1 MSVSIRVATSPGEAH
16 IAVVD
21 DNRLVDFSLWRP
33 GAPDGVGEIHRGR
46 VIALVPGMA
55 GAFVALTDAE
65 GFLPDSEG
73 AKGLTVGTILTV
85 RVSRAAQGNKGPR
98 LSARVNPDALHP
110 GPPRSP
116 ADVTAGAVPAPGF
129 LPVSAASGNPSL
141 GVTPKGPPALL
152 RRGPDPVTRF
162 ANRYPDAPILVD
174 DFATAASLRQDGRV
188 SVVPSVFDDDI
199 ADAIDALSRPI
210 VELPGGASLS
220 IWPTPALVAI
230 DVDAGGTLT
239 GAGGARVR
247 HETLNRAILPALA
260 DQIRLRNLSGG
271 IVVDLAG
278 LSPRRRAAL
287 APDFIAAL
295 ANDPLRPKLLGFT
308 ALGLAEI
315 VRSRIH
321 PPLHELL
328 IGPLAAGL
336 AALRA
341 ALAAFNQDPRGLPA
355 IRAHPA
361 VVSTL
366 QADPAALPDL
376 VRRTGRAVT
385 LRSDPS
391 LPPTVWI
398 LEKDN
403 G

>member
-1 MSVSIRVATSPGEAH
+1 MNVSIRVATSPGEAQ

-21 DNRLVDFSLWRP
+21 DNRLLDFSLWRP
-33 GAPDGVGEIHRGR
+33 GAPDGVGDIHRGR

-73 AKGLTVGTILTV
+73 AKGLTAGTILTV
-85 RVSRAAQGNKGPR
+85 RITRAAQGNKGPR
-98 LSARVNPDALHP
+98 LTARLEDPAAGGSVALI
-110 GPPRSP
+110 
-116 ADVTAGAVPAPGF
+116 
-129 LPVSAASGNPSL
+129 
-141 GVTPKGPPALL
+141 
-152 RRGPDPVTRF
+152 RRGPGPIIRL
-162 ANRYPDAPILVD
+162 AASYPGARILVD
-174 DFATAASLRQDGRV
+174 DPGLAASLLQRDRTPVADRV
-188 SVVPSVFDDDI
+188 SVVSSVFDDDI
-199 ADAIDALSRPI
+199 ADAIDALSRP
-210 VELPGGASLS
+210 VVDVPGGACLS

-230 DVDAGGTLT
+230 DVDAGGALA
-239 GAGGARVR
+239 GAGGARGR
-247 HETLNRAILPALA
+247 HETINRTILPALA
-260 DQIRLRNLSGG
+260 DQLRLRNLSGA

-278 LSPRRRAAL
+278 LSPRKRAAIG
-287 APDFIAAL
+287 PDFIAAL
-295 ANDPLRPKLLGFT
+295 ANDPLRPKFLGFT

-328 IGPLAAGL
+328 SGPLAAGL

-341 ALAAFNQDPRGLPA
+341 VMAEYNLDPRAMPA
-355 IRAHPA
+355 VRAHPG
-361 VVSTL
+361 VVSAL

-376 VRRTGRAVT
+376 LRRTGRGAT

-391 LPPTVWI
+391 LPATAWV
-398 LEKDN
+398 LEKDH